1 MGLEVGISFLISKHG
16 FLTLILHH
24 QNLVTM
30 VVVYYRVLGQRETK
44 LKWGLKMSLKGSV
57 IIVLREETGRGIMV
71 NVLQESEE
79 AVAFYRRKTV
89 VAIVENCKGDKDE

>member
-71 NVLQESEE
+71 NVCKKVRKSWL
-79 AVAFYRRKTV
+79 FYRRKTA
-89 VAIVENCKGDKDE
+89 VAIVENGKGDKDE